1 MNWPRIGRTPKPI
14 ERMSGGPPPWNGW
27 AGAEDRPSLN
37 GTARRLLADRIGPGT
52 VTTDASLDDVV
63 GTVAAGRL
71 PAHPLVDDAPEGRV
85 RHASG
90 QSFPDWVARRS
101 GRIDGVPDAV
111 AYPADGEAVR
121 DLLRYAAEVGARV
134 IPFGG
139 GTSVVGGV
147 TRPRD
152 EVPHLTVDL
161 GRLAGMQRLGASS
174 GLATFGAGTVG
185 PAIEDALR
193 ERGWT
198 LGHYPQ
204 SYERSTLGGW
214 VATRSAGQQS
224 LGFGRIED
232 LFAGGT
238 LEAPAGTLDLPA
250 HPGSAAGPDLRQLA
264 LGSEGRLGIL
274 TDITVRAV
282 PLPQTESMTAM
293 FLPSWEAALTLAR
306 DLVQAG
312 LPMSMVR
319 VLSPAETVV
328 TLTLAGRSARKALMT
343 RYLGMRGVTTDRSL
357 MLIGFSGR
365 RRIVD
370 ATRREVSE
378 LGRARGG
385 IGVGGALTGAWRRER
400 FRSAGL
406 RDALWAAGY
415 GVDTVETATDWP
427 RLPALQE
434 GIEGRIVAAAA
445 TAFDERALVF
455 SHLSHVYPTG
465 ASLYTT
471 IIFQLAA
478 DPDET
483 LARWTALKAAASSSI
498 VDHGATISHQHGV
511 GRDHAAHLAAEKGAL
526 GMDVLRDVARR
537 LDPAGTMNPG
547 ALLEEAE

>member
-1 MNWPRIGRTPKPI
+1 MRWPRIGRTPKPI
-14 ERMSGGPPPWNGW
+14 ERMSSGPPPWNGW
-27 AGAEDRPSLN
+27 AAAEDTPSLS
-37 GTARRLLADRIGPGT
+37 GTARRLLAERIGPGAI
-52 VTTDASLDDVV
+52 TTDVTLDDVV
-63 GTVAAGRL
+63 AAVPAGRL

-85 RHASG
+85 RHARG

-101 GRIDGVPDAV
+101 GRIGGVPDAV
-111 AYPADGEAVR
+111 AYPVDGEGVR
-121 DLLRYAAEVGARV
+121 DLFRYALDVGARV

-139 GTSVVGGV
+139 GTSVVGGI

-152 EVPHLTVDL
+152 DVPTLTIDL
-161 GRLAGMQRLGASS
+161 GRLAGLQRLGASS

-185 PAIEDALR
+185 PAIEAALR

-198 LGHYPQ
+198 LGHFPQ

-224 LGFGRIED
+224 LGFGRIDD

-238 LEAPAGTLDLPA
+238 LEAPAGRLEMPA
-250 HPGSAAGPDLRQLA
+250 HPGSAAGPDLRQLV

-282 PLPQTESMTAM
+282 PTPQTESMTAL

-319 VLSPAETVV
+319 VLSPAETAV
-328 TLTLAGRSARKALMT
+328 TLTLSGRSAGKALMT
-343 RYLGMRGVTTDRSL
+343 RYLGLRGVTTERSL
-357 MLIGFSGR
+357 MLIGFAGR

-370 ATRREVSE
+370 GTRREISE
-378 LGRARGG
+378 LARTRGG
-385 IGVGGALTGAWRRER
+385 IGVGAGPAAAWRRER

-406 RDALWAAGY
+406 RDTLWAAGY

-434 GIEGRIVAAAA
+434 GIEDRITAAAA
-445 TAFDERALVF
+445 TFDERVLVF
-455 SHLSHVYPTG
+455 SHVSHVYPTG

-471 IIFQLAA
+471 VMFQLTA

-483 LARWTALKAAASSSI
+483 LARWAAMKSAASSAI
-498 VDHGATISHQHGV
+498 VEHGATISHQHGV
-511 GRDHAAHLAAEKGAL
+511 GRDHAAHVGVEKGAL
-526 GMDVLRDVARR
+526 GMAILRDVARR

-547 ALLEEAE
+547 ALLEDPE